1 MSNYSFNPLQLALKP
16 LYEQAKSEDELFAKQ
31 VQEKESRTEKPK
43 SFAECCE
50 YIMGEAYKY
59 AKDHK
64 QGNFGLAGMDDQGLI
79 GLIKHY
85 YDEDDIKIEK
95 VSGAKAVVQGVPN
108 KKAETKPTKETK
120 PKKEERPK
128 ETLENTHVPMQR
140 PKDEK
145 EAKKESKK
153 QASNVIVMDMFA
165 GMWDDAEEET
175 TTEQAEEEIDDLP
188 M

>member
-16 LYEQAKSEDELFAKQ
+16 LFEQAKAEDELFSKE

-64 QGNFGLAGMDDQGLI
+64 HGNMGLAGCEDAQIISM
-79 GLIKHY
+79 IKHY
-85 YDEDDIKIEK
+85 YDEDDIKIEQ
-95 VSGAKAVVQGVPN
+95 VSGAKAVVQGVPT
-108 KKAETKPTKETK
+108 KKADTKPKK

-128 ETLENTHVPMQR
+128 ETLENTHIPMIR
-140 PKDEK
+140 PKDAK
-145 EAKKESKK
+145 EAKRESKK
-153 QASNVIVMDMFA
+153 QAESVEVMDMFA
-165 GMWDDAEEET
+165 GMWEDEEET
-175 TTEQAEEEIDDLP
+175 DTAEVAEVEDDLP

>member
-1 MSNYSFNPLQLALKP
+1 MSNYSFNPLQMAIKP
-16 LYEQAKSEDELFAKQ
+16 FYEQAIADDELFAKE
-31 VQEKESRTEKPK
+31 VKEKEARTEKPK

-64 QGNFGLAGMDDQGLI
+64 QGNFGFAGCEDAQIVSM
-79 GLIKHY
+79 IKHY

-95 VSGAKAVVQGVPN
+95 IADAKLVV
-108 KKAETKPTKETK
+108 KTKPAPK

-128 ETLENTHVPMQR
+128 ETLENTHIPMQR

-145 EAKKESKK
+145 EAKRESKK
-153 QASNVIVMDMFA
+153 QAKAVEVMDMFA
-165 GMWDDAEEET
+165 GMWGDDAGTET
-175 TTEQAEEEIDDLP
+175 EDDLP

>member
-50 YIMGEAYKY
+50 FIMGEAYKY

-85 YDEDDIKIEK
+85 YDEDDIKIEQ
-95 VSGAKAVVQGVPN
+95 VSGAKAVVQGVPT
-108 KKAETKPTKETK
+108 KKADTKATK

-128 ETLENTHVPMQR
+128 ETLTAGLTKMIR

-145 EAKKESKK
+145 EAKRESRK
-153 QASNVIVMDMFA
+153 QAKAVEVMDMFA
-165 GMWDDAEEET
+165 GMWEDEEET
-175 TTEQAEEEIDDLP
+175 DMAEVAEVEDDLP

>member
-1 MSNYSFNPLQLALKP
+1 MSDYSFNPLQLALKP

-31 VQEKESRTEKPK
+31 VQEKESRTEKTK

-50 YIMGEAYKY
+50 FIMGEAYKY

-95 VSGAKAVVQGVPN
+95 IVDAKPVV
-108 KKAETKPTKETK
+108 KATKTDTKATK

-128 ETLENTHVPMQR
+128 ETLTAGLTKMIR

-145 EAKKESKK
+145 EAKRESKK
-153 QASNVIVMDMFA
+153 QAKAVEVMDMFA
-165 GMWDDAEEET
+165 GMWGDDAEAET
-175 TTEQAEEEIDDLP
+175 ETAEAEDDLP

>member
-50 YIMGEAYKY
+50 YILGEAFHY
-59 AKDHK
+59 AQRHESD
-64 QGNFGLAGMDDQGLI
+64 NFSLAGCDDAKLKSM
-79 GLIKHY
+79 IKHY
-85 YDEDDIKIEK
+85 YDEDDIVIRK
-95 VSGAKAVVQGVPN
+95 VRAATLISPSAPA
-108 KKAETKPTKETK
+108 PTTK
-120 PKKEERPK
+120 PKKVERPK
-128 ETLENTHVPMQR
+128 ETLTAGLTKMIR

-145 EAKKESKK
+145 EAKRESRK
-153 QASNVIVMDMFA
+153 QAKAVEVMDMFA
-165 GMWDDAEEET
+165 GMWDDEEET
-175 TTEQAEEEIDDLP
+175 NTAEVAEVEDDLP

>member
-1 MSNYSFNPLQLALKP
+1 MSNYSFNPLQMAIKP
-16 LYEQAKSEDELFAKQ
+16 FYEQAIAEDELFAKE
-31 VQEKESRTEKPK
+31 VKEKEARTEKPK
-43 SFAECCE
+43 SLAECCE

-64 QGNFGLAGMDDQGLI
+64 QGNFGLAGCEDAQIVSM
-79 GLIKHY
+79 IKHY

-95 VSGAKAVVQGVPN
+95 IADAKPVVKTTP
-108 KKAETKPTKETK
+108 ATKTESK

-128 ETLENTHVPMQR
+128 ETLENTHIPMQR

-145 EAKKESKK
+145 EAKRESKK
-153 QASNVIVMDMFA
+153 QAKAVEVMDMFA
-165 GMWDDAEEET
+165 GMWGDDAEAET
-175 TTEQAEEEIDDLP
+175 ETAETEDDLP

>member
-1 MSNYSFNPLQLALKP
+1 MSNYSFNPLQMALKP

-64 QGNFGLAGMDDQGLI
+64 QGNFGMAGMPDADMI

-85 YDEDDIKIEK
+85 YDEEDIKIEK
-95 VSGAKAVVQGVPN
+95 IVDAKPIVQSTTP
-108 KKAETKPTKETK
+108 APTTK

-128 ETLENTHVPMQR
+128 ETLTAGLTKMIR

-145 EAKKESKK
+145 EAKRESKK
-153 QASNVIVMDMFA
+153 QAKAVEVMDMFA
-165 GMWDDAEEET
+165 GMWEDEEET
-175 TTEQAEEEIDDLP
+175 DTAEVAEVEDDLP

>member
-1 MSNYSFNPLQLALKP
+1 MSDYSFNPLQLALKP
-16 LYEQAKSEDELFAKQ
+16 LFEQAKAEDELFAKQ

-64 QGNFGLAGMDDQGLI
+64 QGNFGMAGIPDADMI

-95 VSGAKAVVQGVPN
+95 MVDAKPIVKTAAP
-108 KKAETKPTKETK
+108 APTTKPNK

-128 ETLENTHVPMQR
+128 EKIAPGLTPMIR

-145 EAKKESKK
+145 EAKRESRK
-153 QASNVIVMDMFA
+153 QAKAVEVMDMFA
-165 GMWDDAEEET
+165 GMWEDEEEPET
-175 TTEQAEEEIDDLP
+175 AEAVEDLP
-188 M
+188 E

>member
-1 MSNYSFNPLQLALKP
+1 MSDYSFNPLQLALKP

-59 AKDHK
+59 AKEH
-64 QGNFGLAGMDDQGLI
+64 QHGNMGLAGCEDSQIISM
-79 GLIKHY
+79 IKHY
-85 YDEDDIKIEK
+85 YDEDDIKIEQ
-95 VSGAKAVVQGVPN
+95 VSGAKAIVQGVPT
-108 KKAETKPTKETK
+108 KKAETKPAKATK
-120 PKKEERPK
+120 PKKAERPK

-175 TTEQAEEEIDDLP
+175 TAEQAEEEIDDLP

>member
-1 MSNYSFNPLQLALKP
+1 MSNYSFNPLQMAIKP
-16 LYEQAKSEDELFAKQ
+16 LYEKAIADDELFAKE
-31 VQEKESRTEKPK
+31 VKEKEARTEKPK

-64 QGNFGLAGMDDQGLI
+64 QGNFGLAGCEDAQIVSM
-79 GLIKHY
+79 IKHY

-95 VSGAKAVVQGVPN
+95 IADAKPVVKTTP
-108 KKAETKPTKETK
+108 ATKTESK

-128 ETLENTHVPMQR
+128 ETLDNTHIPMQR

-145 EAKKESKK
+145 EAKRESKK
-153 QASNVIVMDMFA
+153 QAKAVEVMDMFA
-165 GMWDDAEEET
+165 GMWGDDAEAET
-175 TTEQAEEEIDDLP
+175 EDDLP

>member
-43 SFAECCE
+43 SFTECCE

-59 AKDHK
+59 AKDHR
-64 QGNFGLAGMDDQGLI
+64 QGNIGLAGDWADNILGM
-79 GLIKHY
+79 IKHY

-95 VSGAKAVVQGVPN
+95 VSDAKAIVQGVPT
-108 KKAETKPTKETK
+108 KKADTKKDKAIK

-128 ETLENTHVPMQR
+128 ETLTPGITPMIR

-145 EAKKESKK
+145 EAKRESKK
-153 QASNVIVMDMFA
+153 QAKAVEVMDMFA
-165 GMWDDAEEET
+165 GMWEDEEET
-175 TTEQAEEEIDDLP
+175 DTAEVAEVEDGLP